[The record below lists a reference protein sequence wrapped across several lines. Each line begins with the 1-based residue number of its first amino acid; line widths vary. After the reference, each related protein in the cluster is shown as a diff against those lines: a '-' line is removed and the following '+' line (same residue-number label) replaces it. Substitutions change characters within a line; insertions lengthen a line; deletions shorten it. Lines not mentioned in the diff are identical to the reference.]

1 MSSLFE
7 GMKASLDL
15 ATSVSVIFA
24 ILMYIRDRKSSY
36 LKERKEREV
45 QELIGTMERTRNSFR
60 EAKDMIFEIA
70 IKISRLLEN
79 YGSKDE
85 LKSNLNIAEGEI
97 AFRTAWLIDELK
109 AEFDATIASIRDS
122 SKKEKIK
129 RIVKECFDKL
139 EVSIDIG
146 TYFMSEI
153 KNSVF
158 NSIDNDQVHQI
169 IVFMTSHFLGVAVKS
184 NQIWKIE
191 DIKNKMEEAEKTGY
205 KFKQETKRYISALYK
220 ENTNVTMGFGFL
232 SSVNCFFTEISG
244 KLAELD

>member
-24 ILMYIRDRKSSY
+24 ILMYIRDRKTSY

-70 IKISRLLEN
+70 IKINRLLEN

-97 AFRTAWLIDELK
+97 AFRTTWLINELK
-109 AEFDATIASIRDS
+109 AEYDANIASIRNS

-129 RIVKECFDKL
+129 SIIKECFDKL
-139 EVSIDIG
+139 EASIDIG
-146 TYFMSEI
+146 TFFMSVT
-153 KNSVF
+153 KKAVF
-158 NSIDNDQVHQI
+158 TNIDNDQTHQI
-169 IVFMTSHFLGVAVKS
+169 IVFIASHFLGIAVNS

-191 DIKNKMEEAEKTGY
+191 DIINKMEEAEETGY
-205 KFKQETKRYISALYK
+205 EFKQETKGYISALYK
-220 ENTNVTMGFGFL
+220 EIPNTTMEFGFL
-232 SSVNCFFTEISG
+232 SSVNRFFTEISG